1 MEHDQGSETQQRYRI
16 QAGLA
21 ALYALNMLEDGSAVV
36 AISVESGEDFVEER
50 NDGSF
55 VYCQVK
61 TRLIDR
67 GAFPF
72 GDKDIRDAL
81 ANFVVADRISSPGS
95 IRKFALISNVGHRP
109 SQDHKI
115 DAEEFLNYCSDPA
128 FLGSIPSQ
136 KMAQKIAKR
145 ATLVLGR
152 LDNGQSPVTVDE
164 VRQVMNRVSL
174 RVERFELGFID
185 HLVEHVLRNSRFAS
199 GIARDAIPEMAKR
212 LIDRLV
218 SRSAKGEEL
227 HIPGSIPLAED
238 FKTALAARRTKAR
251 RFSKSMLTEFI
262 GEANRENPRESE
274 KGATETILLSDEW
287 EIDVPDNE
295 LYDKLSNLRD
305 AIRRGK
311 PARCKVSSRTPRN
324 PSDYE
329 TRHAYIDARDQMEQ
343 DQRAIAFGIKLL
355 LIDQTTHH
363 MLSRA
368 EMLGLAEAVRRL
380 VSAMKPSAVN
390 PSQTTPERPFQMFVA
405 REPGGRPFFQIAV
418 SADTIQSV
426 VQHHVDI
433 GQSDQSILT
442 ADIPE
447 MIREMPTWSYVADLP
462 LEIRSQ
468 TVLQRAVQYLVLEH
482 DQASFDEFVIDRPG
496 LGIAYWYLSFA
507 EALHE

>member
-1 MEHDQGSETQQRYRI
+1 
-16 QAGLA
+16 
-21 ALYALNMLEDGSAVV
+21 
-36 AISVESGEDFVEER
+36 
-50 NDGSF
+50 
-55 VYCQVK
+55 
-61 TRLIDR
+61 
-67 GAFPF
+67 
-72 GDKDIRDAL
+72 
-81 ANFVVADRISSPGS
+81 
-95 IRKFALISNVGHRP
+95 
-109 SQDHKI
+109 
-115 DAEEFLNYCSDPA
+115 
-128 FLGSIPSQ
+128 
-136 KMAQKIAKR
+136 
-145 ATLVLGR
+145 
-152 LDNGQSPVTVDE
+152 
-164 VRQVMNRVSL
+164 
-174 RVERFELGFID
+174 
-185 HLVEHVLRNSRFAS
+185 
-199 GIARDAIPEMAKR
+199 
-212 LIDRLV
+212 
-218 SRSAKGEEL
+218 
-227 HIPGSIPLAED
+227 
-238 FKTALAARRTKAR
+238 
-251 RFSKSMLTEFI
+251 
-262 GEANRENPRESE
+262 
-274 KGATETILLSDEW
+274 
-287 EIDVPDNE
+287 
-295 LYDKLSNLRD
+295 
-305 AIRRGK
+305 
-311 PARCKVSSRTPRN
+311 
-324 PSDYE
+324 
-329 TRHAYIDARDQMEQ
+329 MEQ

>member
-251 RFSKSMLTEFI
+251 SSLAMSGRSMCPTTSCTTSFLICEMQFAGGSRQDARSVRALRVTHLTM
-262 GEANRENPRESE
+262 
-274 KGATETILLSDEW
+274 
-287 EIDVPDNE
+287 
-295 LYDKLSNLRD
+295 
-305 AIRRGK
+305 RRGTPISTPEIK
-311 PARCKVSSRTPRN
+311 WNRIRGRLRSVSS
-324 PSDYE
+324 S
-329 TRHAYIDARDQMEQ
+329 
-343 DQRAIAFGIKLL
+343 
-355 LIDQTTHH
+355 
-363 MLSRA
+363 S
-368 EMLGLAEAVRRL
+368 
-380 VSAMKPSAVN
+380 
-390 PSQTTPERPFQMFVA
+390 
-405 REPGGRPFFQIAV
+405 
-418 SADTIQSV
+418 
-426 VQHHVDI
+426 
-433 GQSDQSILT
+433 
-442 ADIPE
+442 
-447 MIREMPTWSYVADLP
+447 
-462 LEIRSQ
+462 
-468 TVLQRAVQYLVLEH
+468 
-482 DQASFDEFVIDRPG
+482 
-496 LGIAYWYLSFA
+496 
-507 EALHE
+507 